1 MSWPPW
7 GVISVWDL
15 RHCSQIQGWV
25 LLQLQRKNRI
35 NLEREVTLDLP
46 GHASSGAAAGGP
58 EGDPGLCP
66 LCLRPSAGLSLG
78 ETNAVFFLCLTGVK
92 GRRPLPL

>member
-1 MSWPPW
+1 MARGGWVSWPPW

-15 RHCSQIQGWV
+15 WHCFQIQGWV

-46 GHASSGAAAGGP
+46 GHASSGAAAGRP

-78 ETNAVFFLCLTGVK
+78 ETNAVFFLWPD
-92 GRRPLPL
+92 RS